1 MKTLAF
7 DTSNTQLSI
16 SIDADNQ
23 QLASFFSDEKKTHSV
38 TLLPAIKQCLQ
49 EANLDIKDIDEI
61 IVAQGP
67 GSFTGVRIAVTTAK
81 TLAWTL
87 GIALKGISSLALIA
101 ANIKD
106 EDKIIVPYFDARRSN
121 VFAGAYQ
128 LVDGKLVERVA
139 DGHYEIDDLI
149 ERLQEFENEVVFVG
163 PEIEEL
169 TTKADAKLAK
179 VEFSRDN
186 DPDAHNL
193 VKLAEQ
199 VQPVEDIDAFIPIYL
214 RYTKAEYDWLKTD
227 HKADDDGYVQRV

>member
-87 GIALKGISSLALIA
+87 DVDLKGVSSLALIA
-101 ANIKD
+101 SNIKD

-128 LVDGKLVERVA
+128 LVDGKLIECVA
-139 DGHYEIDDLI
+139 DGHYVIDDLI
-149 ERLQEFENEVVFVG
+149 EKLQELENEVVFVG

-169 TTKADAKLAK
+169 TTKANTKLTK
-179 VEFSRDN
+179 VEFSSDN

-199 VQPVEDIDAFIPIYL
+199 VQPVEDIDAFIPTYL
-214 RYTKAEYDWLKTD
+214 RYTKAEYDWLKTK